1 MDYTFQQLRI
11 FSTISETRSI
21 TKAAEVLHISQ
32 PAVSVQLKKFQ
43 DFFDNPLY
51 EVIGRKLHLT
61 DFGLEI
67 AAVCRTTMQEAQQLK
82 NKSKEHKGEL
92 WGTLKISVVSTAKYV
107 MPYLLSDFLRIH
119 PGVDLKMD
127 VTNKQSVL
135 ESLEKNE
142 IDFAMVS
149 TLPDNIRIHNIQ
161 LIPNKLHLIG
171 SKSAPVITEL
181 NNELGSSHTFI
192 FREKG
197 SATRQIMENVL
208 KDKKVNIAKQLQLT
222 SNEAVKQAVI
232 AGLGYSIMPLI
243 GLRNSLQNGD
253 VQIMPVEGLPVTTNW
268 HLIWL
273 KDKKLGTAQTAFLNY
288 LKAEKD
294 TILHD
299 RFEWFEQFNTN

>member
-11 FSTISETRSI
+11 FNTVSETQSI
-21 TKAAEVLHISQ
+21 TKAAEILHISQ

-67 AAVCRTTMQEAQQLK
+67 AAVCRATMQEAQQLK

-119 PGVDLKMD
+119 PGIDLKMD
-127 VTNKQSVL
+127 VTNKKAVL

-149 TLPDNIRIHNIQ
+149 TLPENIQ
-161 LIPNKLHLIG
+161 IEKIQLMPNKLHLIG
-171 SKSAPVITEL
+171 SKNMPMITEL
-181 NNELGSSHTFI
+181 NEKLGSSHTFI

-197 SATRQIMENVL
+197 SATRQIMETVL
-208 KDKKVNIAKQLQLT
+208 KEKKVSIAKQLQLT
-222 SNEAVKQAVI
+222 SNEAVKQAVL

-243 GLRNSLQNGD
+243 GLKNALQSGD
-253 VQIMPVEGLPVTTNW
+253 VKIMPVDGLPVTTNW

-273 KDKKLGTAQTAFLNY
+273 KNKKFSPAQTAFL
-288 LKAEKD
+288 
-294 TILHD
+294 HD
-299 RFEWFEQFNTN
+299 KFQWFEQF

>member
-11 FSTISETRSI
+11 FSTVSETQSI

-43 DFFDNPLY
+43 DYFDNPLY

-67 AAVCRTTMQEAQQLK
+67 AAVCRATMQEAQQLK

-107 MPYLLSDFLRIH
+107 MPYLLSDFLRIN
-119 PGVDLKMD
+119 PGIDLKMD
-127 VTNKQSVL
+127 VTNKKAVL
-135 ESLEKNE
+135 ESLGKNE

-149 TLPDNIRIHNIQ
+149 TLPENIQ
-161 LIPNKLHLIG
+161 IEKIQLMPNKLHLIG
-171 SKSAPVITEL
+171 SKNMPMITEL
-181 NNELGSSHTFI
+181 NEKLGSSHTFI

-197 SATRQIMENVL
+197 SATRQIMETVL
-208 KDKKVNIAKQLQLT
+208 KEKKVSIAKQLQLT
-222 SNEAVKQAVI
+222 SNEAVKQAVL

-243 GLRNSLQNGD
+243 GFKNALQSGD
-253 VQIMPVEGLPVTTNW
+253 VKIMPVDGLPVTTNW

-273 KDKKLGTAQTAFLNY
+273 KNKKFGAAQTAFLNY
-288 LKAEKD
+288 LKEEKD

-299 RFEWFEQFNTN
+299 KFQWFEQF

>member
-11 FSTISETRSI
+11 FSTVSETQSI

-32 PAVSVQLKKFQ
+32 PAVSMQLKKFQ

-61 DFGLEI
+61 DFGHEI
-67 AAVCRTTMQEAQQLK
+67 AAVCRSTMQEAQQLR

-127 VTNKQSVL
+127 VTNKLAVV

-149 TLPDNIRIHNIQ
+149 TLPEHLQVEKIE
-161 LIPNKLHLIG
+161 LMPNKLHLIG
-171 SKSAPVITEL
+171 SKNMPMITEL

-208 KDKKVNIAKQLQLT
+208 KDKKVSIAKQLQLT
-222 SNEAVKQAVI
+222 SNEAVKQAVL

-243 GLRNSLQNGD
+243 GFKNALQSGD
-253 VQIMPVEGLPVTTNW
+253 VKIMPVDGLPVTTNW

-273 KDKKLGTAQTAFLNY
+273 KNKKFGAAQTAFLTY
-288 LKAEKD
+288 LKEEKD
-294 TILHD
+294 TILQD
-299 RFEWFEQFNTN
+299 KFQWFEQF